1 MRRMNRALEEY
12 NSVFDSLH
20 EFCVLLVCLGQ
31 RPAKKRLLG
40 RKNGGRQAASTI
52 TIYLAAYSFAR
63 RYHFPGTF

>member
-1 MRRMNRALEEY
+1 MWLFIENNKKIDAQ
-12 NSVFDSLH
+12 NSLH

-63 RYHFPGTF
+63 RYYFPGTF